1 MKLSAALF
9 VSFALSAA
17 AQAEDYSGEWVH
29 RTCMLKERGGAWRKM
44 PCRAVL
50 ADISRAQSVVKY
62 VLDGKQFYRNKN
74 ELYRPPVIQLSP
86 EKRHIYEDEK
96 CFAAVEFYLTPR
108 LKPAGDALGLPNVWQ
123 CFRQK
128 RGKYTLCEWQQ

>member
-1 MKLSAALF
+1 M
-9 VSFALSAA
+9 
-17 AQAEDYSGEWVH
+17 
-29 RTCMLKERGGAWRKM
+29 
-44 PCRAVL
+44 
-50 ADISRAQSVVKY
+50 VKY

-96 CFAAVEFYLTPR
+96 RFAAVEFYLTPR